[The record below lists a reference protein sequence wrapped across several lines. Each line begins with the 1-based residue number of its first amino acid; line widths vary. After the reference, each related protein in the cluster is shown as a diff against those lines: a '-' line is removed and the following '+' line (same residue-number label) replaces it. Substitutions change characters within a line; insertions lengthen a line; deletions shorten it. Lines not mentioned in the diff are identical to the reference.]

1 MFSRSQLV
9 TFFLTISGGCLRVTP
24 LSLMECLCSA
34 PRICHKSQLISP
46 HKCHSSLILPH
57 QAIMPS
63 SIMHCA
69 PPGSYEKQKNAKIKF
84 KPSLHEDKSSCQA
97 HPGVI
102 LSGPAGVNLNPQSFT
117 LIVVIYLSTLGLRQR
132 VSSACAPSQQTFIQK
147 K

>member
-1 MFSRSQLV
+1 MKFVGHIFFCLFSFSPFSTKLLETSIKIPSRRIDKTLKLDV
-9 TFFLTISGGCLRVTP
+9 LEEPTCHFFPDDLLSGGCRRVTP

-69 PPGSYEKQKNAKIKF
+69 PGSYEKQENAKIK
-84 KPSLHEDKSSCQA
+84 L
-97 HPGVI
+97 
-102 LSGPAGVNLNPQSFT
+102 
-117 LIVVIYLSTLGLRQR
+117 
-132 VSSACAPSQQTFIQK
+132 
-147 K
+147 

>member
-1 MFSRSQLV
+1 MTVLF
-9 TFFLTISGGCLRVTP
+9 
-24 LSLMECLCSA
+24 
-34 PRICHKSQLISP
+34 
-46 HKCHSSLILPH
+46 
-57 QAIMPS
+57 
-63 SIMHCA
+63 
-69 PPGSYEKQKNAKIKF
+69 IK
-84 KPSLHEDKSSCQA
+84 PTQEDKSSCQA